1 MPFSGLSTY
10 DQFTATGGSLIAE
23 DISDTIRLLSIRETP
38 LLSWLGDADT
48 MATNVVHEFIEEE
61 LRPNYLTNSTAIASA
76 TANTGIQLNGFGDLL
91 TVGTIIENETQAEV
105 MQVVSVVGANS
116 TLVSRNFGSGG
127 VGSLAAG
134 GRLFVREPLALE
146 GQDATGDVTRPR
158 RRKQTYVKLFQLPIT
173 ISDTQLAVRGA
184 GGGGDEWERQ
194 KARRFA
200 EVLRDL
206 EKAVIRGVASGNS
219 IGSESAYRSFNGLRV
234 SVGSI
239 NSLLGA
245 GSLQANPHLYIGNAW
260 NTAYD
265 NGLRDT
271 DTLALVCGRDAF
283 AAISNLNDTKVQD
296 SNQSEVFKRKIRT
309 YTGPFGSAEV
319 ILSPWMP
326 TLGVLGVAR
335 ERVKVVPMDGRAFQ
349 YVDLAK
355 TGSAKKGMVE
365 GEYTL
370 EVANPQTLFQIR
382 GA

>member
-1 MPFSGLSTY
+1 MPFSGLSTF

-23 DISDTIRLLSIRETP
+23 DISETIKLLSIRETP

-48 MATNVVHEFIEEE
+48 MATNVAHEFIEEE
-61 LRPNYLTNSTAIASA
+61 LRPNYLTNSTAIASD
-76 TANTGIQLNGFGDLL
+76 TAATGIRLLANGDLL

-105 MQVVSVVGANS
+105 MQVTSVVGPFS
-116 TLVSRNFGSGG
+116 VLVSRNFGSGG
-127 VGSLAAG
+127 IGSLAAG

-158 RRKQTYVKLFQLPIT
+158 RRRVTYVKMFQLPIT
-173 ISDTQLAVRGA
+173 ISDTQLSVRGA

-194 KARRFA
+194 KSRRFA

-206 EKAVIRGVASGNS
+206 EKSVIRGVASGNS
-219 IGSESAYRSFNGLRV
+219 IGSESVYRSFNGLRA
-234 SVGSI
+234 SIGSI
-239 NSLLGA
+239 NSLLGV
-245 GSLQANPHLYIGNAW
+245 GSLQTNPHLYIGNAW

-271 DTLALVCGRDAF
+271 DTIALVCGRDAF

-296 SNQSEVFKRKIRT
+296 SNDREVFKRKIRT

-326 TLGVLGVAR
+326 ALSILGVAR
-335 ERVKVVPMDGRAFQ
+335 ERVKVVPLDGRAFQ
-349 YVDLAK
+349 YTDLAK
-355 TGSAKKGMVE
+355 TGSARKGMVE

-370 EVANPQTLFQIR
+370 ECHHPQTLFQIR